1 MDEKI
6 LVAIV
11 YFLLSAAITAYQPQ
25 YANIWYGLAIPVV
38 TYYFI
43 SKKVENTL
51 KPKGLFETTLSLI
64 VFLLVAFLV
73 VVVFTYIFVHFLL
86 PVIQ

>member
-11 YFLLSAAITAYQPQ
+11 YLALSFIITIYAPQ
-25 YANIWYGLAIPVV
+25 FSSVFYGLAVPVV
-38 TYYFI
+38 TYYFV
-43 SKKVENTL
+43 SKKLETAL